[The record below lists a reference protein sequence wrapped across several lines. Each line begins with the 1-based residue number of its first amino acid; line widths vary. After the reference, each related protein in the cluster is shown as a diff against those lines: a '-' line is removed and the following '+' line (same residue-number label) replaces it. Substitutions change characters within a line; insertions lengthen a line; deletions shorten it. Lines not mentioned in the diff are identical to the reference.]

1 MIGAL
6 IELLSNAYQSGN
18 LAYVEVAARA
28 LHAAIPDD
36 VISLQ
41 ILGLAYLKTGRT
53 ADALRQFRKAERK
66 NRHRPDSEFSTDGET
81 QLESAATACYR
92 EATRRHAGFG
102 RLWYD
107 LGVAL
112 LSLKR
117 PRQSIW
123 AFRAALAA
131 RPVFPSALMALGSA
145 GIKVGDH
152 DAARDG
158 FTGLLAI
165 EPDNA
170 IALQGLQQVALLPA
184 PKDDAPR

>member
-6 IELLSNAYQSGN
+6 VELLNNSYQSGN
-18 LAYVEVAARA
+18 LAHVEVIART
-28 LHAAIPDD
+28 LCAAIPDD
-36 VISLQ
+36 VVALQ

-53 ADALRQFRKAERK
+53 ADALKLFRKADRK
-66 NRHRPDSEFSTDGET
+66 NHHTSGSGPLADGDA

-92 EATRRHAGFG
+92 EATRKHVGFG

-107 LGVAL
+107 LGMAL

-131 RPVFPSALMALGSA
+131 RPAFPAALMALGSA
-145 GIKVGDH
+145 GLKVGDH

-165 EPDNA
+165 DPGNA
-170 IALQGLQQVALLPA
+170 IALRSLEKMALSPSSA
-184 PKDDAPR
+184 EDAPA